1 MENTAMTKAE
11 RFMQKMMVSM
21 AIQEAIN
28 QKAIY
33 LTPEQQAALDTVIVQ
48 LANSLDAAEA

>member
-48 LANSLDAAEA
+48 LAKSLDAAEA

>member
-1 MENTAMTKAE
+1 MEKTTLSKAE
-11 RFMQKMMVSM
+11 KFMEKMMVSM

-48 LANSLDAAEA
+48 LAKSLDAAEA